1 MATMGLRGVD
11 RRAAVAGA
19 LAGVTALALPHHVSG
34 GRVVVQRGM
43 VGGGLVEFGES
54 AAHFSF
60 FASRL
65 SFEGENQEVVAG
77 SVLWV
82 DESTGLTMSST
93 SITGYIVPEIQPD
106 QGVSR
111 QILGVMSVNGEG
123 EYPFELEVID
133 VDMPGSGL
141 DSVVLTV
148 GDGARAGGSATPAS
162 GLGFTYEAAGSVVS
176 GDIQEVHLDI
186 ERHAT

>member
-1 MATMGLRGVD
+1 MANLGLRAVD

-19 LAGVTALALPHHVSG
+19 LAGATALALPLPVSG

-43 VGGGLVEFGES
+43 IGGGLVESGES
-54 AAHFSF
+54 EAHFSL

-65 SFEGENQEVVAG
+65 SVEGENQEVVVG

-82 DESTGLTMSST
+82 DVSTGLTMSST
-93 SITGYIVPEIQPD
+93 SITGYSVPEVQPD
-106 QGVSR
+106 QGESR
-111 QILGVMSVNGEG
+111 EIVGIMSVNGEG

-133 VDMPGSGL
+133 ADLPGSGL
-141 DSVVLTV
+141 DSVSLTV
-148 GDGARAGGSATPAS
+148 GDRARAGASATPAS
-162 GLGFTYEAAGSVVS
+162 GFGFNYSAEGTVVS

-186 ERHAT
+186 DLR